1 MRQVGARLGA
11 AVRRAGAIAT
21 RGPRAAAWT
30 ALALACALGVAA
42 GAVLAGLA
50 IDRWAAAHPGT
61 GASMVVY
68 LEPRPEPRSGD
79 GDGADDA
86 RAAALVRELSA
97 LRGVERAELVPAAE
111 SARRLTR
118 ALGADPAL
126 LDGIDLASLPASVE
140 VRLAP
145 GVRDVVAISPTVRAL
160 RGAPGVADVVVEDGG
175 GDPLAPALAA
185 ARGVAWPAAA
195 VIAALALV
203 IALAVIRIGLAR
215 PAPEARVLALL
226 GASPG
231 FTALPSVLAGALH
244 GACAALVAAVALGAA
259 LRGLGS
265 SLAGVASVAPIVA
278 LGALLGLGAVV
289 GGLGGGLAGVARAR

>member
-68 LEPRPEPRSGD
+68 LEPRP
-79 GDGADDA
+79 GDGADDP
-86 RAAALVRELSA
+86 RGAALVRELSA

-160 RGAPGVADVVVEDGG
+160 RGAPGVSDVVVEDGG

-203 IALAVIRIGLAR
+203 IALAVVRIGLAR

-226 GASPG
+226 GAAPG

-265 SLAGVASVAPIVA
+265 SLAGVAPVAPIVA

>member
-1 MRQVGARLGA
+1 VRQLSAHPAARLGA
-11 AVRRAGAIAT
+11 AVQRAGAIAT
-21 RGPRAAAWT
+21 RSPRAAVWT

-42 GAVLAGLA
+42 GAVLAAAA
-50 IDRWAAAHPGT
+50 IDRWAAAHPGA

-68 LEPRPEPRSGD
+68 L
-79 GDGADDA
+79 GDGAGDA
-86 RAAALVRELSA
+86 RAAALVGELSA

-126 LDGIDLASLPASVE
+126 LDGIDLASLPASIE

-175 GDPLAPALAA
+175 GDPLAPALAG
-185 ARGVAWPAAA
+185 AREVAWPAAA

-215 PAPEARVLALL
+215 PEREARVLALL

-231 FTALPSVLAGALH
+231 FTALPGALAGALH
-244 GACAALVAAVALGAA
+244 GAGAALVAAVALGSA
-259 LRGLGS
+259 LRGLGTS
-265 SLAGVASVAPIVA
+265 FAGLAPVSPEVAF
-278 LGALLGLGAVV
+278 GALLGLGALV
-289 GGLGGGLAGVARAR
+289 GSLGGGLAGAGRAR